1 MTIYQYRLASLN
13 NLTDDIVMLGFTPI
27 PHSPVMSYISGQ
39 YIEVLTD
46 TGIFP
51 LSIANTPSQK
61 NQHAEIII
69 HLRSGA
75 LHPVADAFLTNV
87 KQQGRISFI
96 GPKGHCIPKLADSY
110 FFVAGGTGFSPIQ
123 SLLTEIL
130 PTGKPCTL
138 YWGIRDAK
146 DLYQQKLIAEWQKK
160 YSHFS
165 YVPVL
170 TQAQDAWQGKT
181 GWVHEVFFQE
191 QISKIKQLTTQHKTY
206 YVYASGP
213 YPLIQSLKNGFI
225 THHFPLEYLLS
236 DMLPS
241 SVT

>member
-1 MTIYQYRLASLN
+1 MTIYQYKLSSLN
-13 NLTDDIVMLGFTPI
+13 NLTDDIVVLGFTPV

-69 HLRSGA
+69 HLRIGL
-75 LHPVADAFLTNV
+75 LHPVADAFLQNV
-87 KQQGRISFI
+87 KQQGRISFL
-96 GPKGHCIPKLADSY
+96 GPKGHCIPKPADNY

-123 SLLTEIL
+123 ALLTEIL

-138 YWGIRDAK
+138 YWGIRDPK
-146 DLYQQKLIAEWQKK
+146 DLYQQKLIATWQKK

-170 TQAQDAWQGKT
+170 TDAQDAWQGQT
-181 GWVHEVFFQE
+181 GWVHKVFFQE
-191 QISKIKQLTTQHKTY
+191 QINNLEQLTKKNKAF

-213 YPLIQSLKNGFI
+213 YPLIQALKNGFI
-225 THHFPLEYLLS
+225 SHHLSLKHLLS
-236 DMLPS
+236 DMLPNS
-241 SVT
+241 IS

>member
-1 MTIYQYRLASLN
+1 MTIYQYKLTTLN
-13 NLTDDIVMLGFTPI
+13 NLTDDIVLLGFTPI
-27 PHSPVMSYISGQ
+27 PHTPAIDYISGQ

-46 TGIFP
+46 NGIFP

-61 NQHAEIII
+61 NQPAEILI
-69 HLRSGA
+69 HLRIGV
-75 LHPVADAFLTNV
+75 LHPVADAFLQNV
-87 KQQGRISFI
+87 KQEGRISFI
-96 GPKGHCIPKLADSY
+96 GPKGHCIPKQADHY
-110 FFVAGGTGFSPIQ
+110 FFIAGGTGFSPIQ
-123 SLLTEIL
+123 ALLTEML

-138 YWGIRDAK
+138 YWGIRAPK

-170 TQAQDAWQGKT
+170 TQAQDGWQEKT

-191 QISKIKQLTTQHKTY
+191 QAAKIKQFSTQHKTY

-225 THHFPLEYLLS
+225 THHFPLEKLLS
-236 DMLPS
+236 DMLPIS
-241 SVT
+241 IS